1 MKGGIYLEDSKIIEL
16 FFARSE
22 QAIIELSKK
31 YEMICKKIAKNILN
45 NMLDAEECVNDAYLG
60 MWNTIPPQNPN
71 PLLAYVSRIVRN
83 IAIAKYHSNTAIKR
97 NSFYDI
103 ALDELESC
111 LASSS
116 SVEDELT
123 AKELTIMLNCFLDTL
138 EREKR
143 VMFVRHYWY
152 ADSIPEIAERFHISN
167 NYVSVCLSRI
177 RGELKRYLEKEGV
190 II

>member
-1 MKGGIYLEDSKIIEL
+1 MEDSKIIEL

-143 VMFVRHYWY
+143 VMFVRRYWY

-167 NYVSVCLSRI
+167 NYVAVCLSRI
-177 RGELKRYLEKEGV
+177 RGELKRYLEKEGA

>member
-1 MKGGIYLEDSKIIEL
+1 MEDSKIIEL

-97 NSFYDI
+97 NSFYDM

-123 AKELTIMLNCFLDTL
+123 AKELTIILRKYLYMIMM
-138 EREKR
+138 E
-143 VMFVRHYWY
+143 
-152 ADSIPEIAERFHISN
+152 
-167 NYVSVCLSRI
+167 NYLCMI
-177 RGELKRYLEKEGV
+177 FFN
-190 II
+190 

>member
-143 VMFVRHYWY
+143 VMFVRRYWY

-167 NYVSVCLSRI
+167 NYVSVCFSRI
-177 RGELKRYLEKEGV
+177 RGELKKYLEKEGV

>member
-1 MKGGIYLEDSKIIEL
+1 MEDSKIIEL

-138 EREKR
+138 ELKKKSH
-143 VMFVRHYWY
+143 VCTALLVR
-152 ADSIPEIAERFHISN
+152 
-167 NYVSVCLSRI
+167 
-177 RGELKRYLEKEGV
+177 
-190 II
+190 

>member
-83 IAIAKYHSNTAIKR
+83 IAIAKYHSNTALKR

-138 EREKR
+138 ERKKESCLYDVIGTLIQFLR
-143 VMFVRHYWY
+143 LQNVFTLAIIMYRFV
-152 ADSIPEIAERFHISN
+152 F
-167 NYVSVCLSRI
+167 
-177 RGELKRYLEKEGV
+177 LEYEEN
-190 II
+190 

>member
-1 MKGGIYLEDSKIIEL
+1 MEDNKIIEL
-16 FFARSE
+16 FFDRNE
-22 QAIIELSKK
+22 RAINEVSIKYGKLALSVSS
-31 YEMICKKIAKNILN
+31 NILGN
-45 NMLDAEECVNDAYLG
+45 KEDATECVNDAYLG

-143 VMFVRHYWY
+143 VMFVRRYWY

-177 RGELKRYLEKEGV
+177 RGELKRYLEKEGA